1 MSTIQACVW
10 GARLAVPLAGAD
22 WTASAGDV
30 PGDRGVAR
38 PLRRAHVQSDLRAV
52 LLEEALDARQDILP
66 PQRPTR
72 PRRRSPSTPRRG
84 RPTWSRW
91 PARSLGAPLK
101 TESTASCP
109 RGGKATPFRFPKES
123 CGSEVRRSRPCLH
136 TKGARARKRARSRA
150 RMVARTAEQMRRR
163 AENERRRY
171 TARRLASL
179 RKRFPEL
186 PPDVLERAALRQVS
200 VAVRRAGVGQGTLSA
215 SSEAECSPGPVS
227 K

>member
-1 MSTIQACVW
+1 M
-10 GARLAVPLAGAD
+10 AVPLAGAN

-30 PGDRGVAR
+30 PGDRGVPR
-38 PLRRAHVQSDLRAV
+38 PRRRAHVQSDLRAV
-52 LLEEALDARQDILP
+52 LLEKAVGARQDILPPQRPTCSPVP

-84 RPTWSRW
+84 RPTWSQW
-91 PARSLGAPLK
+91 PARSLGALLK
-101 TESTASCP
+101 TESAASCP

-227 K
+227 R

>member
-1 MSTIQACVW
+1 MQP
-10 GARLAVPLAGAD
+10 GAAPEADAASQTQSEHSSAGASD
-22 WTASAGDV
+22 LESVASAK
-30 PGDRGVAR
+30 PGRSAQDRKR
-38 PLRRAHVQSDLRAV
+38 SKLS
-52 LLEEALDARQDILP
+52 
-66 PQRPTR
+66 
-72 PRRRSPSTPRRG
+72 PRRKGYAFPLSEGKLRQR
-84 RPTWSRW
+84 
-91 PARSLGAPLK
+91 GAPQSPL
-101 TESTASCP
+101 STYK
-109 RGGKATPFRFPKES
+109 GGTSAQ
-123 CGSEVRRSRPCLH
+123 
-136 TKGARARKRARSRA
+136 ARTRSRA